1 TIIFVV
7 VFVVEAALIILG
19 NAFTI
24 FVFSAPTR
32 TSHIRIT
39 CYLLINLAFADL
51 FLGITEP
58 IILGTKKG
66 KRENALPG
74 VWIPGAMQLFSSSAS
89 MFFLALISLERA
101 FAVLKPLRHR
111 VVSTRVYIYSIV
123 VVWTVGIFILGL
135 MALSFYYP
143 KLERETVDIVA
154 HFCLF
159 ISLLVI
165 CASYLKIRT
174 RLSSTAPEV
183 AAVKSRQTTEHNA
196 RLSRTLFAVIALSLL
211 FWLPAFAVYIGRDF
225 CQTCFYPYVMW
236 TVNVFHL
243 ANSLVNPFVHSFRMP
258 VFKEALEKLSR
269 RRRHVIGTRNI
280 EATSLALNVA
290 IIFVVVFV
298 VEAALIILGNA
309 FTIFVFLTPTRTS
322 HIRRTCYLL
331 INLAV
336 ADLLVGI
343 TEPII
348 LGMEKGINETNPLR
362 GKREN
367 GLPGAMQLFAS
378 SASVFFLALISLERA
393 FAVLKPLRHR
403 VVSTCVYIY
412 SIVVVW
418 AVGIL
423 ILGLMAL
430 SFYYPKLARET
441 VHVVVHFCL
450 FISFVMI
457 CASYLK
463 IRTRLS
469 STAPEVA
476 VVNGR
481 QTTEYNVRLSRTLFV
496 VIALSLLFWLPAFA
510 VYIGRDI
517 CKRCFHPYVVWTVNV
532 FHLANSLVNPFV
544 YSFRM
549 PAFKEALEKLSRRR
563 RHVIGTR
570 N

>member
-1 TIIFVV
+1 
-7 VFVVEAALIILG
+7 
-19 NAFTI
+19 
-24 FVFSAPTR
+24 
-32 TSHIRIT
+32 
-39 CYLLINLAFADL
+39 
-51 FLGITEP
+51 
-58 IILGTKKG
+58 
-66 KRENALPG
+66 
-74 VWIPGAMQLFSSSAS
+74 M
-89 MFFLALISLERA
+89 
-101 FAVLKPLRHR
+101 
-111 VVSTRVYIYSIV
+111 
-123 VVWTVGIFILGL
+123 
-135 MALSFYYP
+135 
-143 KLERETVDIVA
+143 
-154 HFCLF
+154 
-159 ISLLVI
+159 
-165 CASYLKIRT
+165 
-174 RLSSTAPEV
+174 
-183 AAVKSRQTTEHNA
+183 
-196 RLSRTLFAVIALSLL
+196 
-211 FWLPAFAVYIGRDF
+211 
-225 CQTCFYPYVMW
+225 
-236 TVNVFHL
+236 L
-243 ANSLVNPFVHSFRMP
+243 AND
-258 VFKEALEKLSR
+258 
-269 RRRHVIGTRNI
+269 
-280 EATSLALNVA
+280 VA

-309 FTIFVFLTPTRTS
+309 FTIFVFSTLTRTS

-348 LGMEKGINETNPLR
+348 LGMEKYHQMTATTSKPRGINETNPVR

-367 GLPGAMQLFAS
+367 DLPGAMQLFAS

-403 VVSTCVYIY
+403 VVSTRVYIY

-418 AVGIL
+418 AVGIF
-423 ILGLMAL
+423 IFGLMAL
-430 SFYYPKLARET
+430 SFYYPKLERET

-457 CASYLK
+457 CVSYLK

-476 VVNGR
+476 LVNGR

-517 CKRCFHPYVVWTVNV
+517 CKRCFHPYVIWTVNV
-532 FHLANSLVNPFV
+532 LHLANSLVNPFV

-549 PAFKEALEKLSRRR
+549 PVFKEALEKLSRRR

-570 N
+570 NIEATSLALSPSSTSRMNHTGFSAAATCGGSQLNLFTESGDQLFTASSPKLSSAVSTACIGTKQTSTPSTSIVTRL

>member
-1 TIIFVV
+1 
-7 VFVVEAALIILG
+7 
-19 NAFTI
+19 
-24 FVFSAPTR
+24 
-32 TSHIRIT
+32 
-39 CYLLINLAFADL
+39 
-51 FLGITEP
+51 
-58 IILGTKKG
+58 
-66 KRENALPG
+66 
-74 VWIPGAMQLFSSSAS
+74 M
-89 MFFLALISLERA
+89 
-101 FAVLKPLRHR
+101 
-111 VVSTRVYIYSIV
+111 
-123 VVWTVGIFILGL
+123 
-135 MALSFYYP
+135 
-143 KLERETVDIVA
+143 
-154 HFCLF
+154 
-159 ISLLVI
+159 
-165 CASYLKIRT
+165 
-174 RLSSTAPEV
+174 
-183 AAVKSRQTTEHNA
+183 
-196 RLSRTLFAVIALSLL
+196 
-211 FWLPAFAVYIGRDF
+211 
-225 CQTCFYPYVMW
+225 
-236 TVNVFHL
+236 L
-243 ANSLVNPFVHSFRMP
+243 AND
-258 VFKEALEKLSR
+258 
-269 RRRHVIGTRNI
+269 
-280 EATSLALNVA
+280 VA

-309 FTIFVFLTPTRTS
+309 FTIFVFSTPTRTS

-343 TEPII
+343 TETII
-348 LGMEKGINETNPLR
+348 LGMEKYHQMTATTSNPRGINETNPVR

-403 VVSTCVYIY
+403 IVSTRVYVY

-423 ILGLMAL
+423 IFGLMAL
-430 SFYYPKLARET
+430 SFYYLKLAKET

-469 STAPEVA
+469 STVPEVTA
-476 VVNGR
+476 VNRR
-481 QTTEYNVRLSRTLFV
+481 QTAEYNVRLSRTLFV

-517 CKRCFHPYVVWTVNV
+517 CKRCFHPYVMWTVNV
-532 FHLANSLVNPFV
+532 LHLANSLVNPFV

-549 PAFKEALEKLSRRR
+549 PVFKEALEKLSRRR

-570 N
+570 NIEATSLALSPSSTSRMNHTGFSAAATCGGSQLKLFTESGDQLFTASSPKLSPAVSTARIGAKQTSTPSTSIVTRL